1 MRTNLTKAKLNDGKV
16 VFGAL
21 IGEYDPSM
29 VEVFGLIGY
38 DFVMLDAEH
47 GSFSLDQLENMIRA
61 AELFDITPIVRV
73 VDQRDATILQA
84 LDRGAQGVIIPH
96 VNTAA
101 QAAAVVKAARY
112 GPEGHRGAANGR
124 AHDYGVGRSRTESSA
139 VINENVLVIP
149 MVEEVEAVANL
160 DAITAAPGVDI
171 LHVASSDLGQSMGN
185 PPQAEVRA
193 EMAKI
198 VPRIRAAGKHAGI
211 GGNAVS
217 DTAGIAS
224 LIDVG
229 ANFVTISA
237 LALIRSSAETF
248 RDAVLSARK
257 AASTAN

>member
-1 MRTNLTKAKLNDGKV
+1 MRTNLTKAKLNDGRI

-21 IGEYDPSM
+21 IGDYAPSM

-47 GSFSLDQLENMIRA
+47 GSYSLDQLENMIRA

-84 LDRGAQGVIIPH
+84 LDRGAQGVIVPH
-96 VNTAA
+96 VNTAS
-101 QAAAVVKAARY
+101 QAAAVVAAARY

-124 AHDYGVGRSRTESSA
+124 AHDYGVAMPRVESSA

-149 MVEEVEAVANL
+149 MVEEVEAVSNL
-160 DAITAAPGVDI
+160 EAIASTPGVDV

-193 EMAKI
+193 HMAQI
-198 VPRIRAAGKHAGI
+198 VPRIRAAGVHAGI

-224 LIDVG
+224 LIDAG

-237 LALIRSSAETF
+237 LVLMRSSAEAF
-248 RDAVLSARK
+248 RDAVESARK
-257 AASTAN
+257 RRD